1 MEIEAQRHNRRDLN
15 SYFMFAHPA
24 CFASHAQCTALV
36 RSVFGECFL
45 RFVEYFMSNLF
56 EINVRLNGGRYHS
69 FYSLQLC
76 QKLSTLPVHNFSISD
91 RPTLSSKRTVI
102 ILSSK
107 FSQSSMLMRDCETM
121 AGKRH
126 REFRL
131 SVNDFSRLRR
141 TQQHRTFSK
150 KYSWIPGTFC
160 KIPVVVHYVHVVHYL
175 CFTSTFSTCH
185 SSGIVTPQKT
195 TFSTNFWRTVRRSS
209 ISSFSSWI
217 RKRPLMYRLNSSWS
231 VADIGG
237 VFVFIASFLTPLSS
251 FRYTP
256 KAKAAKA
263 SRIGGLMRAACI
275 TEPA

>member
-150 KYSWIPGTFC
+150 KYSWIPGTYGD
-160 KIPVVVHYVHVVHYL
+160 IYTYIHTYIHTYIL
-175 CFTSTFSTCH
+175 Y
-185 SSGIVTPQKT
+185 GLDT
-195 TFSTNFWRTVRRSS
+195 T
-209 ISSFSSWI
+209 
-217 RKRPLMYRLNSSWS
+217 L
-231 VADIGG
+231 
-237 VFVFIASFLTPLSS
+237 
-251 FRYTP
+251 
-256 KAKAAKA
+256 
-263 SRIGGLMRAACI
+263 
-275 TEPA
+275 

>member
-91 RPTLSSKRTVI
+91 RPTL
-102 ILSSK
+102 
-107 FSQSSMLMRDCETM
+107 F
-121 AGKRH
+121 
-126 REFRL
+126 

-160 KIPVVVHYVHVVHYL
+160 KIPVVVHYVHVVHYRSAVIYQL
-175 CFTSTFSTCH
+175 VQLLDTKKTPHVSIEQLLVRRRYRWSFCFYCIILDSSFIFSIHSKSKSGEGEQNWRSHACSLHHRARIKKRGLRTST
-185 SSGIVTPQKT
+185 
-195 TFSTNFWRTVRRSS
+195 RSD
-209 ISSFSSWI
+209 WHDQ
-217 RKRPLMYRLNSSWS
+217 W
-231 VADIGG
+231 G
-237 VFVFIASFLTPLSS
+237 
-251 FRYTP
+251 
-256 KAKAAKA
+256 
-263 SRIGGLMRAACI
+263 
-275 TEPA
+275 